1 MQEYERSIFNLVVT
15 GSLVALGKLMV
26 GCERLTVRLICGRAI
41 LGSATSLLAG
51 VVLLNIPNIPP
62 LALVSIGSG
71 LGIVGQQ
78 VIEKLL
84 RAKFNKVIVD
94 RRSKK

>member
-1 MQEYERSIFNLVVT
+1 VSDLQC
-15 GSLVALGKLMV
+15 ALY
-26 GCERLTVRLICGRAI
+26 A
-41 LGSATSLLAG
+41 AG
-51 VVLLNIPNIPP
+51 LFWVLLNIPNIPP